1 MPNQSGSRDK
11 IRRQVGPEPDSATR
25 SCATYGSTIEVSHDD
40 AQWPLGLGAYDPDMT
55 DSADIELVDR
65 RLTVVCAVALKPHAR
80 AKLAE
85 MLGDVHV
92 VDIREPVATADV
104 LLVPSCGPQTVTK
117 LKEAYPSA
125 RLIVV
130 ELEDWDRDIEFGG
143 PVTRLRQAGAD
154 AYVTADSLED
164 LALQLTATES
174 TEPRPL
180 LDPAS
185 AHELEGATVDDL
197 ILERL
202 EELRRQRLA
211 PVERSPDANQ

>member
-1 MPNQSGSRDK
+1 MS
-11 IRRQVGPEPDSATR
+11 
-25 SCATYGSTIEVSHDD
+25 
-40 AQWPLGLGAYDPDMT
+40 

-80 AKLAE
+80 EKLAE
-85 MLGDVHV
+85 MLGDVQL

-104 LLVPSCGPQTVTK
+104 LLVPSCSPQTVTK

-164 LALQLTATES
+164 LAHQLTATES

-180 LDPAS
+180 LDPAPL
-185 AHELEGATVDDL
+185 AHELEGATIDDL

-202 EELRRQRLA
+202 EELRRQRA
-211 PVERSPDANQ
+211 ATIERAPDADQ